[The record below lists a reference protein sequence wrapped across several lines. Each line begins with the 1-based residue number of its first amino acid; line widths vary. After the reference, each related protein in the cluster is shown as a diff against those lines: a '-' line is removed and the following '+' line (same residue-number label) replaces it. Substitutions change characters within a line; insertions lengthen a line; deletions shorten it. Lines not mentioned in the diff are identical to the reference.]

1 MVFAGRIETSNKQNN
16 LIAKAF
22 LEPIGFDTCT
32 CVLVQVYGGGKASP
46 PTQPTI
52 CNMLNKTSLRN
63 FLGELPLAAEL
74 DYALRHAWRNRARK
88 DHYNLS
94 RLSKSLPLAVEQAR
108 PFAQK
113 AAAGKKILF
122 FATLHYWIEQAAYI
136 SLTLAGLGHKVT
148 LMTLP
153 YSEWHK
159 EMDKLTQKQRGLHTR
174 DALSSLTPLVEHA
187 SFLDPSTDRSGRRL
201 KPASVLPAALQSDIE
216 EISLWDAQYT
226 LMREEV
232 DMNNAS
238 DRALYDLRI
247 KRNTFAALAALE
259 WMQTNK
265 PDVVLIPNGLI
276 LEMGI
281 VFRVARYLNIPAM
294 TFEFNDQREQIWLAQ
309 NSSIMRQDTDY
320 LVEARCKLPM
330 TDAMYERLA
339 DLENARR
346 GARVWGKSKRVWQ
359 YVSSQGAIETRK
371 ALGLDDRPVVL
382 LAANVLG
389 DSLTLGRNI
398 FAESMSEWITRTVQF
413 FASRP
418 DVQFVIRIHPGETIV
433 PKAKSMATVVR
444 EALSEIPEHIHVIA
458 ATDKINTY
466 DLIEV
471 ADLGLAYTTTVGM
484 ETAMNGIPVICC
496 GQTHYRGRGFTI
508 DPNTWDEY
516 FAALERVLSDLPAH
530 RLNDEQVAKAWN
542 YAYRFFFEY
551 PRPFPWRLMNFWDDL
566 EVWPLDKVLSEEG
579 MMQFGDTFKF
589 LVGEPFTW
597 K

>member
-1 MVFAGRIETSNKQNN
+1 
-16 LIAKAF
+16 
-22 LEPIGFDTCT
+22 
-32 CVLVQVYGGGKASP
+32 
-46 PTQPTI
+46 
-52 CNMLNKTSLRN
+52 MLNKTSLRN
-63 FLGELPLAAEL
+63 FIGDLPLAAEL
-74 DYALRHAWRNRARK
+74 DYALRQRNRVRR
-88 DHYNLS
+88 DHYNLA
-94 RLSKSLPLAVEQAR
+94 RLQTSLPSAVERAK
-108 PFAQK
+108 PFIEK
-113 AAAGKKILF
+113 AKSGKNILF

-159 EMDKLTQKQRGLHTR
+159 EMDKLTQRQRALHTR
-174 DALSSLTPLVEHA
+174 DALAALSPFVKRVP
-187 SFLDPSTDRSGRRL
+187 FLDL
-201 KPASVLPAALQSDIE
+201 KPASVLPAALQADVE
-216 EISLWDAQYT
+216 EVSLWDAQYT

-232 DMNNAS
+232 DMDVPK
-238 DRALYDLRI
+238 DRAIYDLRI
-247 KRNTFAALAALE
+247 KRNSFAALAALA
-259 WMQTNK
+259 WMQTHK

-309 NSSIMRQDTDY
+309 NTSIMRQDTDY
-320 LVEARCKLPM
+320 LVRDRCSLPM

-346 GARVWGKSKRVWQ
+346 GARVWGKSKRLWQ
-359 YVSSQGAIETRK
+359 YVSAQGAEQIRK
-371 ALGLDDRPVVL
+371 ALGLDERPVVL

-398 FAESMSEWITRTVQF
+398 FAESMSEWITRTVRF
-413 FASRP
+413 FANRP
-418 DVQFVIRIHPGETIV
+418 DVQLVIRVHPGEKLV
-433 PKAKSMATVVR
+433 PQAKSMGTVVR
-444 EALSEIPEHIHVIA
+444 EALPEIPGHIHLIQALDNV
-458 ATDKINTY
+458 NTY
-466 DLIEV
+466 DLIEI
-471 ADLGLAYTTTVGM
+471 ASLGLAYTTTVGV
-484 ETAMNGIPVICC
+484 ETAMNGIPVISC

-508 DPNTWDEY
+508 DPNSWEAY
-516 FAALERVLSDLPAH
+516 FAVLEKVLADLPAH
-530 RLNDEQVAKAWN
+530 RLPEEQVAKAWN

-566 EVWPLDKVLSEEG
+566 EVWPMEKVLSEEG
-579 MMQFGDTFKF
+579 LAQFGETFKF